1 MIQVIFKFLLNMLA
15 SIVQAVCYIPN
26 QVIIKHMP
34 DISDKI
40 TQVTNGFNTL
50 FSGISWGLG
59 MLPNSILVVL
69 VFIVSIEI
77 VKHTIFIGTRSLQK
91 VWTLLQKIKFW

>member
-1 MIQVIFKFLLNMLA
+1 MIQAIFKFLLNILA
-15 SIVQAVCYIPN
+15 TVVQVVVWPINQIIVNALPDLSEKIQ
-26 QVIIKHMP
+26 QV
-34 DISDKI
+34 S
-40 TQVTNGFNTL
+40 NGFNTL